1 MTQRFTHVFTTG
13 LSSPLRERER
23 ARLQTTLTNKNEHFV
38 CLTFFLLS
46 FSPARS
52 VSDREFKDN
61 ITLKPLRGDL
71 ETFNSNDLESNL
83 FLVL

>member
-1 MTQRFTHVFTTG
+1 MFTTA
-13 LSSPLRERER
+13 LASLLTESER

-52 VSDREFKDN
+52 VSAREFKDN
-61 ITLKPLRGDL
+61 ITLKLIRGDGKS
-71 ETFNSNDLESNL
+71 FIQII
-83 FLVL
+83 